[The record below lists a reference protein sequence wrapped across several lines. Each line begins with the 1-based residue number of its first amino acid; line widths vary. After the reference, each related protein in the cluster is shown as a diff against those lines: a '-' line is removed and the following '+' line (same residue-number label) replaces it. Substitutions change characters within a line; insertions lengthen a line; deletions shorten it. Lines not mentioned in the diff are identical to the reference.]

1 MSVSASRCRAE
12 RRAVGSRKR
21 EEGHTTQEKLR
32 LTVAARRETAA
43 KLVEGGMSQ
52 RQAAEALGVG
62 KGTIQR
68 DLDRNGPQSGPERST
83 KAERRAQRELER
95 VLGSA
100 ATPTEGRG
108 RPPDAPT
115 GSGFWHWVVA
125 GDADRHP
132 VAPSAGAHRPA
143 PRPARSQLRGA
154 FFAPSDFSPPPISHH
169 VRAQASGKIV
179 SRKIV
184 CSCERVRR
192 FLPAI
197 FR

>member
-12 RRAVGSRKR
+12 RRAVGPRKR

-83 KAERRAQRELER
+83 KAERRAQRELELASASEER
-95 VLGSA
+95 HELEQIDEALGVRRWVWGARGASINE
-100 ATPTEGRG
+100 TET
-108 RPPDAPT
+108 A
-115 GSGFWHWVVA
+115 SGH
-125 GDADRHP
+125 ADR
-132 VAPSAGAHRPA
+132 R
-143 PRPARSQLRGA
+143 
-154 FFAPSDFSPPPISHH
+154 
-169 VRAQASGKIV
+169 
-179 SRKIV
+179 
-184 CSCERVRR
+184 
-192 FLPAI
+192 
-197 FR
+197 